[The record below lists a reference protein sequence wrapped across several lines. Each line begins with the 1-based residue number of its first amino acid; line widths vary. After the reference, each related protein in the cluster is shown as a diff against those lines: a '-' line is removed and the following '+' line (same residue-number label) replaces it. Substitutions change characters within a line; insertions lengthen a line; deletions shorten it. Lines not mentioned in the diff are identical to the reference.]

1 MRPYNVLQDIWED
14 MAEEEQEEI
23 IRAMGIAEG
32 SMGLSNSGVCVG
44 AAMAEDCYDTLRF
57 DAKEYI
63 ECCLHY

>member
-1 MRPYNVLQDIWED
+1 